1 MNNDSERDYA
11 NSIYDSMYECGQR
24 LAEDE
29 RKKQLVNIWNAA
41 IEAAAEV
48 VDTCNREGPY
58 QVIAAASRIR
68 KLKK

>member
-1 MNNDSERDYA
+1 MINDSERDYA
-11 NSIYDSMYECGQR
+11 NSVYDSMYECGQR

-41 IEAAAEV
+41 IDAAADLVHDEMGDPD
-48 VDTCNREGPY
+48 DTFWIVEK
-58 QVIAAASRIR
+58 VR